1 MNYIIESIFIGIY
14 SVIIFSIVYRFL
26 KHPFYLVLFILGLL
40 KHGLGYIL
48 GIQDYYCRTYKN
60 PTAKSTWPTIYELFL
75 EAFLFIIIGL
85 LLAILIKNKYIIV
98 FLTGIILHITFELVG
113 LHEYFIKT
121 HCAYKG

>member
-14 SVIIFSIVYRFL
+14 SVIIFSILYRFL
-26 KHPFYLVLFILGLL
+26 KQPFYLVLFILGFL

-48 GIQDYYCRTYKN
+48 GIQDYYCRTYKS
-60 PTAKSTWPTIYELFL
+60 PSAKSSWPTIFELFI

-85 LLAILIKNKYIIV
+85 FLSIIMKNKYIIV

-113 LHEYFIKT
+113 LHEYYLNKN
-121 HCAYKG
+121 CV